1 MKAGWDARE
10 RARKEKERE
19 REEREA
25 GEKREEEERNQDLR
39 GWSTRLKKQHEVCR
53 YNQYRRINGLM
64 LECIQTLMT
73 KIKDRARRKAALSD
87 RKSAAAQARM
97 KNIANLAADERVP
110 KKRRK
115 AGGGEYNYLP
125 PTEPA

>member
-1 MKAGWDARE
+1 MKAGYEARE

-25 GEKREEEERNQDLR
+25 EGRREEEEREQDLE
-39 GWSTRLKKQHEVCR
+39 GWAMRLRKEHETIM
-53 YNQYRRINGLM
+53 N
-64 LECIQTLMT
+64 
-73 KIKDRARRKAALSD
+73 KIKERGRRRAALSD

-110 KKRRK
+110 KRKRKTGSGACARRSDV
-115 AGGGEYNYLP
+115 NLR
-125 PTEPA
+125 